1 MRRKCAIFFFPIR
14 EFSGDFVRRE
24 RDFEDLLKSS
34 RCLSLK
40 SSTSQA
46 SESFAARR
54 ALMSLIDLVKE
65 NQRERLREQMH
76 EESFAAASCVAV
88 VAVEPLAFFE
98 ALVHV
103 VGAFK
108 KVALANA
115 AVLFPKPI
123 NSVRDK
129 H

>member
-1 MRRKCAIFFFPIR
+1 MPRAGLDEPQFCKKKHHRRAFEILALGRK
-14 EFSGDFVRRE
+14 DRRL
-24 RDFEDLLKSS
+24 LLK
-34 RCLSLK
+34 
-40 SSTSQA
+40 
-46 SESFAARR
+46 
-54 ALMSLIDLVKE
+54 SLIDLVKE

-108 KVALANA
+108 KVALANV